1 MSPWLVILLILAYFG
16 LLLLIAQKTSDN
28 SNDGFFTGRR
38 NSPWY
43 VVAFGMIGA
52 SLSGVTFISVP
63 GWVGAQE
70 FAYMQV
76 VLGYVVGYIVIA
88 TVLLPLYYRLH
99 LTSIY
104 EYLKQRFGTY
114 SYRSGAWLFLVSRI
128 IGASFRLYLVAMVL
142 KIAVFDRLDLQ
153 VPYILIA
160 GITILLIWVYT
171 SKGGI
176 KTIVWTDTLQTAF
189 MLLAVVVTLYAVSET
204 LTGSGW
210 SWPRLVEQSEYSKIF
225 NFSDWNAPHY
235 FWKDFISGAFIAIVM
250 TGLDQD
256 MMQKNLSCK
265 NVKEARKNVLWLS
278 VSLVMVNLL
287 FLSLGAM
294 LFIYSGSKGIP
305 IPDKAD
311 ELFPSLAMNE
321 HFGMMVSLFFILGM
335 IAAAYSSAD
344 SALTALT
351 TSFSVDILEVQKL
364 SPKKAERIRKRVHI
378 AFSVVLLLAIT
389 IFREVNNDSVIAEL
403 FKAAG
408 YTYGPLLGM
417 FAFGLFT
424 NFKIWDKGV
433 VILVILS
440 PFLTYFFM
448 LNAENWFNGYKP
460 GFELLILN
468 GLLTFMGMY
477 VLKVLKTN
485 K

>member
-1 MSPWLVILLILAYFG
+1 MSPGLVILFIVAYFG
-16 LLLLIAQKTSDN
+16 LLLWIAHKTSDN

-63 GWVGAQE
+63 GWVGAE
-70 FAYMQV
+70 GFAYMQV

-104 EYLKQRFGTY
+104 EYLNHRFGTY
-114 SYRSGAWLFLVSRI
+114 SYKSGAWLFLISRV

-142 KIAVFDRLDLQ
+142 KIAVFNKLDFE
-153 VPYILIA
+153 VPFILIA
-160 GITILLIWVYT
+160 GITIALIWIYT
-171 SKGGI
+171 AKGGI

-189 MLLAVVVTLYAVSET
+189 MLLSVVVTLYVISDI

-210 SWPRLVEQSEYSKIF
+210 SWPQLVQQSEYSAVF

-265 NVKEARKNVLWLS
+265 NVVEARKNVLWLS
-278 VSLVMVNLL
+278 VSLVVVNLL

-294 LFIYSGSKGIP
+294 LFIYSNSQGIP
-305 IPDKAD
+305 IPEKAD
-311 ELFPSLAMNE
+311 ELFPSLAMNQ
-321 HFGMMVSLFFILGM
+321 HFGTLVSLFFILGM

-351 TSFSVDILEVQKL
+351 TSFSVDILDVQKM
-364 SPKKAERIRKRVHI
+364 PPEKAESLRKRVHI
-378 AFSVVLLLAIT
+378 AFSIVLLLAIT

-408 YTYGPLLGM
+408 YTYGPLLGL

-424 NFKIWDKGV
+424 NYKIWDKGV
-433 VILVILS
+433 VVVVILS
-440 PFLTYFFM
+440 PLLTYFFM
-448 LNAENWFNGYKP
+448 INAENWFNGYTP

-468 GLLTFMGMY
+468 GMLTFIGIY
-477 VLKVLKTN
+477 ILKILKIN
-485 K
+485 